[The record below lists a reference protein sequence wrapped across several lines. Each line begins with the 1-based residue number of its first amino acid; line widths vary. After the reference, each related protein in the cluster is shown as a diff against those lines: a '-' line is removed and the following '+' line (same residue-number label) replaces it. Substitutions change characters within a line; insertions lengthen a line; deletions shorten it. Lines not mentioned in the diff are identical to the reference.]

1 MKFLFVFA
9 GFLLSVGA
17 FANQNNVV
25 LPEGSIGLYTP
36 EVRIVSKQIV
46 LGSSCDVC
54 EDLREFTK
62 VNLSAVLR
70 GCDDSFASTEPSI
83 SYVGGKAII
92 VLAAIGVENEMS
104 KTSKCFRM
112 PEQYFSVVLDNFSF
126 DVNLKDNIDLIV
138 LPLKN

>member
-1 MKFLFVFA
+1 MKILFVFA

-17 FANQNNVV
+17 FANQNSVV
-25 LPEGSIGLYTP
+25 LPAGSIGLYTP
-36 EVRIVSKQIV
+36 EVRIVSKQTV
-46 LGSSCDVC
+46 LGAACDVC

-62 VNLSAVLR
+62 VNLSAALR
-70 GCDDSFASTEPSI
+70 GCDDAFTSTEPSI
-83 SYVGGKAII
+83 SYLGGKAIV

-126 DVNLKDNIDLIV
+126 DVNLKDNIELIV